1 AGELVQKGG
10 ADVLVLLGADEIDL
24 SQTDAFV
31 VYMGTHGDAGAH
43 RADVILPGAAYTEKN
58 GLYVNT
64 EGRVQ
69 MGFRAVFP
77 KGEAKEDWAILRAL
91 SERLGHKLP
100 YDTLDQLRAKL
111 FADHPTFGRIDYV
124 PDAPPA
130 VDYAALGK
138 KGTLSDAPFVS
149 AVKSF
154 YLSNPI
160 ARASTTMAECAS
172 LASGGAAKIAAE

>member
-1 AGELVQKGG
+1 M
-10 ADVLVLLGADEIDL
+10 LLGADEIDL
-24 SQTDAFV
+24 AQSDAFV
-31 VYMGTHGDAGAH
+31 VYLGTHGDAGAH

-91 SERLGHKLP
+91 SERLGAKLP

-124 PDAPPA
+124 PETAAP
-130 VDYAALGK
+130 VDFAALGR
-138 KGTLSDAPFVS
+138 KGGLSDAPFMS

-160 ARASTTMAECAS
+160 ARASVTMAECAS
-172 LASGGAAKIAAE
+172 LASGATKIAAE

>member
-1 AGELVQKGG
+1 MLV
-10 ADVLVLLGADEIDL
+10 VLGADERDV
-24 SQTDAFV
+24 SQSDAFV
-31 VYMGTHGDAGAH
+31 VYLGTHGDTGAH

-58 GLYVNT
+58 GIYVNT

-69 MGFRAVFP
+69 LGVRAVFP

-91 SERLGHKLP
+91 SERLGAKLP

-124 PDAPPA
+124 ADVPGAIDLSS
-130 VDYAALGK
+130 LGT
-138 KGTLSDAPFVS
+138 KGVVSDAPLTS
-149 AVKSF
+149 GLKSF

-160 ARASTTMAECAS
+160 ARASVTMAECAA
-172 LASGGAAKIAAE
+172 LASGVTKMAAE